1 VGSDLILF
9 DYALLAIIAIST
21 IISLFRGF
29 FREALSLA
37 TWALGVWCAWRLGP
51 QMAHLLEAWITPPL
65 VRLWVARALVLIA
78 VLIAGGLVGAL
89 LQLILHSTGLSGTD
103 RAVGMVFGC
112 ARGALLVGIL
122 LVVMQAADFDQ
133 TEWWPRSVL
142 IPYFDPVTDIIR
154 HAAED
159 GLELLDE
166 LDAGDATAGP
176 AGPVAFCN
184 ETIWG

>member
-1 VGSDLILF
+1 VVSELILF
-9 DYALLAIIAIST
+9 DYALLAVIAIST

-37 TWALGVWCAWRLGP
+37 TWAAGVWCAWRLGP
-51 QMAHLLEAWITPPL
+51 QMAELLEPWITPP
-65 VRLWVARALVLIA
+65 VARLWVGRALVLVA
-78 VLIAGGLVGAL
+78 VLIAGGVLGAL
-89 LQLILHSTGLSGTD
+89 LQVILHSTGLSGTD

-112 ARGALLVGIL
+112 ARGALLVG
-122 LVVMQAADFDQ
+122 LVLIALQAADFDQ

-166 LDAGDATAGP
+166 LESGDLATG
-176 AGPVAFCN
+176 
-184 ETIWG
+184 